1 MKPIQNYVANTR
13 YEILSPTGWETFDG
27 VIKTEDNRDSVIIM
41 TESGRKIEATLDHRF
56 YHDGQEKAAG
66 EFGVGD
72 QIDTVDGSE
81 VITEVN
87 ASTLSTVYDIFNS
100 ESHIILANGLNSHQ
114 CDEFAFVPPNIAED
128 FFTSISPTLSTG
140 GGCIITSTPRT
151 DEDQFAKIWFGA
163 TDTTDE
169 FGNPNETGVGK
180 NGFYGLKVTWDHH
193 PDRGE
198 EWKQEFLTKLGES
211 RFAQEMDCSFVSDE
225 ESLVNPM
232 MLAGMKGQQPSY
244 YTETVRWYKEL
255 EPNMTYLVALDP
267 SVGTGG
273 DYAAIQVFESPSMI
287 QVAEW
292 QHNMT
297 DARGQIKV
305 LMKILHFIDQTLQA
319 HPRQMSASNI
329 FWTVENNTIG
339 ETVLLVIAD
348 TGEDKFPG
356 TFVSERKK
364 KGRVRRFRKGMLTD
378 QKRKLAACARMKS
391 LIESNRMRIRS
402 APLVTQL
409 KSFVARGGSYA
420 AKPGQHDDLV
430 SACLL
435 IVRMLESVTRW
446 DEQSSA
452 LSEQITEDEVF
463 SDPMPVV
470 I

>member
-1 MKPIQNYVANTR
+1 MVALNSR
-13 YEILSPTGWETFDG
+13 YEILTPNGWEDFRG
-27 VIKTEDNRDSVIIM
+27 VIDKGIQPVFRVS
-41 TESGRKIEATLDHRF
+41 L
-56 YHDGQEKAAG
+56 
-66 EFGVGD
+66 
-72 QIDTVDGSE
+72 VDGRS
-81 VITEVN
+81 VVATEKHEFFNDQKKRIELGSISPGNLLWTNDGFIAVE
-87 ASTLSTVYDIFNS
+87 SVVEEGEEIVFDIIECGKDNLFLIN
-100 ESHIILANGLNSHQ
+100 NGIATKN

-163 TDTTDE
+163 IDTTDD

-180 NGFYGLKVTWDHH
+180 NGFYGLKVTWDRH
-193 PDRGE
+193 PDRDE
-198 EWKQEFLTKLGES
+198 AWKQEFMTKLGEA
-211 RFAQEMDCSFVSDE
+211 RFSQEMECSFVSDE

-273 DYAAIQVFESPSMI
+273 DYAAIQVFESPSMV

-409 KSFVARGGSYA
+409 KSFVARGGSYGG
-420 AKPGQHDDLV
+420 KPGQHDDLV

>member
-1 MKPIQNYVANTR
+1 MNELHKNRGYQVLTPSGWQDFAGVAEMGVNTIYR
-13 YEILSPTGWETFDG
+13 VLFENGKEVRCSDKHVFVAADGDEVYASDLVLGMQIGCEEGQTGVVAF
-27 VIKTEDNRDSVIIM
+27 SV
-41 TESGRKIEATLDHRF
+41 EAD
-56 YHDGQEKAAG
+56 QEM
-66 EFGVGD
+66 
-72 QIDTVDGSE
+72 
-81 VITEVN
+81 
-87 ASTLSTVYDIFNS
+87 TLSLIEVEGGHLYYT
-100 ESHIILANGLNSHQ
+100 NG
-114 CDEFAFVPPNIAED
+114 IA
-128 FFTSISPTLSTG
+128 
-140 GGCIITSTPRT
+140 
-151 DEDQFAKIWFGA
+151 
-163 TDTTDE
+163 
-169 FGNPNETGVGK
+169 
-180 NGFYGLKVTWDHH
+180 
-193 PDRGE
+193 
-198 EWKQEFLTKLGES
+198 S
-211 RFAQEMDCSFVSDE
+211 RNCEFVSDE

-420 AKPGQHDDLV
+420 GKPGQHDDLV